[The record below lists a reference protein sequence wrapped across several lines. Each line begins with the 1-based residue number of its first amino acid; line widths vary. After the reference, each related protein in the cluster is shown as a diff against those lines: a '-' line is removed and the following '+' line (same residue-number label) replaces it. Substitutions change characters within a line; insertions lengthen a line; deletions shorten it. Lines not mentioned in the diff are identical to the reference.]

1 MMDNF
6 IYHFKRCLLVIFIIL
21 LLLFFPARRFIREN
35 GFFIFGNKTLKE
47 LLLWAQQDSIRVA
60 DSLKRIDV
68 ETKVV
73 EEIRQDSLVKS
84 DKEKHPVFAGNIR
97 DTYFI
102 IVGSFTNPES
112 AKLKAGNYRS
122 LGYKTSI
129 ISMTDRNGIKAELV
143 SVKTFNN
150 LNEAVRYLKEFKS
163 KFDPEAWIY
172 SKK

>member
-1 MMDNF
+1 M
-6 IYHFKRCLLVIFIIL
+6 YYFKRCLLVIFIIL
-21 LLLFFPARRFIREN
+21 LLLFFPARKFLREN
-35 GFFIFGNKTLKE
+35 GFFVFRNKTLKE
-47 LLLWAQQDSIRVA
+47 ALLWAQQDSIRVA
-60 DSLKRIDV
+60 DSLKRIDI

-84 DKEKHPVFAGNIR
+84 DKEKHPVFAGNIS

-129 ISMTDRNGIKAELV
+129 ISSTNRNGIKVELV

-150 LNEAVRYLKEFKS
+150 INEAVRYLREFQR
-163 KFDPEAWIY
+163 KFDHKAWIY
-172 SKK
+172 SNQ

>member
-1 MMDNF
+1 M
-6 IYHFKRCLLVIFIIL
+6 YYFKRCLLVIFIIL
-21 LLLFFPARRFIREN
+21 LLLFFPARKFLREN
-35 GFFIFGNKTLKE
+35 GFFVFRNKTLKE
-47 LLLWAQQDSIRVA
+47 ALLWAQKDSIRVA
-60 DSLKRIDV
+60 DSLKRIDI

-112 AKLKAGNYRS
+112 AKLKAGNYRR

-129 ISMTDRNGIKAELV
+129 ISSTNQNGIKVELV

-150 LNEAVRYLKEFKS
+150 FNEAVRYLREFQS
-163 KFDPEAWIY
+163 KFDHKAWIY
-172 SKK
+172 SNQ